1 MVAYLACKNDIG
13 LLFLPFEHVG
23 KYPRLAAR
31 LNITSVM
38 FSMFIFGQVR
48 FTPNVLL
55 SPPQIYTERDCQGDK
70 QRENEAQLHA
80 RGFAWFSSNA
90 VCTINFLNF

>member
-55 SPPQIYTERDCQGDK
+55 SHHKCI
-70 QRENEAQLHA
+70 QREIATLVVDQKKKTKRNFTPEDLRGLAQMLCVQSI
-80 RGFAWFSSNA
+80 F
-90 VCTINFLNF
+90 